1 MEQQKYCN
9 YCGAANPTSTSFCT
23 KCGKAFACASAPLP
37 PPPTTKEKKSP
48 VWLRMLEISVGLIIL
63 VLGVVLWWP
72 GLEYGLAFY
81 AALAIA
87 LIVLQVAYIIR
98 IYTKGIS
105 TGRPNLILSVLA
117 ILIAVWALVAL
128 SSAPVDLLAI
138 GVLFAGIASASSGTA
153 SGKIVGVLAIFITL
167 VVFAYPQI
175 NGILAL
181 LVTPFVLLFPDFTYA
196 ELPAALVTLSWLFL
210 ALEPLISGIE
220 GRWI

>member
-1 MEQQKYCN
+1 
-9 YCGAANPTSTSFCT
+9 
-23 KCGKAFACASAPLP
+23 
-37 PPPTTKEKKSP
+37 
-48 VWLRMLEISVGLIIL
+48 VWLRTLEICAGLVIL
-63 VLGVVLWWP
+63 ILGVVLWWP
-72 GLEYGLAFY
+72 GLEYGSAFY

-98 IYTKGIS
+98 IYIKGIS
-105 TGRPNLILSVLA
+105 TGWPNLILSVLA

-153 SGKIVGVLAIFITL
+153 SGKIIGVLAIFITL
-167 VVFAYPQI
+167 VVFTYPQI

-181 LVTPFVLLFPDFTYA
+181 LVTPIVLLFPDFTYA
-196 ELPAALVTLSWLFL
+196 QIPAALVTLSLMIL

>member
-1 MEQQKYCN
+1 M
-9 YCGAANPTSTSFCT
+9 
-23 KCGKAFACASAPLP
+23 
-37 PPPTTKEKKSP
+37 
-48 VWLRMLEISVGLIIL
+48 
-63 VLGVVLWWP
+63 
-72 GLEYGLAFY
+72 
-81 AALAIA
+81 
-87 LIVLQVAYIIR
+87 
-98 IYTKGIS
+98 
-105 TGRPNLILSVLA
+105 ILSVLA

-196 ELPAALVTLSWLFL
+196 ELPAALVTLSLMIL